1 MTTSYAGQPI
11 AGQPSAGQS
20 VRFDDEY
27 GVYFVDGYD
36 EVSAVLRGSGW
47 SSDPRRNP
55 LAPVEIRDLPQTAL
69 IFMDPPDHTRLRRI
83 VGPVFTPR
91 SIERIRPRVASI
103 VEAALDGLDESAE
116 LVNEF
121 AYVVPLAVI
130 AELLDVGAEGAELFA
145 DLTPDLVKMLELDA
159 TPEDMVASVDA
170 SIELMLEL
178 TPILA
183 DRKQHPGDDFISA
196 LLAQDGITVDEV
208 LGTCLLL
215 LAAGHET
222 TANLI
227 ANGTRALVQDPAHVL
242 ELAHDPVNAVEE
254 LLRVEGPVKMAGRTA
269 VEDVEL
275 GGVTIPAG
283 SFVLLQLDRANVD
296 PRRFDDPLRL
306 DLSRKPHGHLAFGS
320 GPHFCLGAALS
331 RMETAEALTRLFAR
345 YPHLELADE
354 EPSWR
359 VSNTFRALTELPVRG
374 LRAS

>member
-1 MTTSYAGQPI
+1 MTTSI
-11 AGQPSAGQS
+11 AGQSIAGQS
-20 VRFDDEY
+20 VRYDDEY

-55 LAPVEIRDLPQTAL
+55 LAPAEIRDLPQTAL

-116 LVNEF
+116 LVSEF

-159 TPEDMVASVDA
+159 TPEDLVASVDA
-170 SIELMLEL
+170 SVELMLEL

-227 ANGTRALVQDPAHVL
+227 ANGTRALVQNPAHVRQ
-242 ELAHDPVNAVEE
+242 LAHDPVNAVEE

-269 VEDVEL
+269 LEDVEL

-306 DLSRKPHGHLAFGS
+306 DLGRKSHGHLAFGS

-345 YPHLELADE
+345 HPDLELADE

-359 VSNTFRALTELPVRG
+359 VSNTFRALTELHVRA